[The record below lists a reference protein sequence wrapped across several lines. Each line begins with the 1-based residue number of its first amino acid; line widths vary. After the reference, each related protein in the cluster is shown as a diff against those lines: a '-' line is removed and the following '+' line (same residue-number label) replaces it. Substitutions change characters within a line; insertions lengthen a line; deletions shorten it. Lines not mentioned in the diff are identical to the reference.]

1 MALFLGQ
8 NVPNMLILLILK
20 QLNQKIWLE
29 ILTTDDYNT
38 ESAVKRLIFF
48 EISQLLN

>member
-8 NVPNMLILLILK
+8 NVLNMLVLLILK
-20 QLNQKIWLE
+20 QLSQKIWLE
-29 ILTTDDYNT
+29 ILATDGYNT